1 MIRLL
6 DKTYVSLING
16 RLVKLVLLGDNRC
29 EIYINKEYRGIGPF
43 DYIKEQIN
51 LLEKL
56 QPRTR
61 VEYIEDSVLFQELNE
76 MNIDMKV

>member
-16 RLVKLVLLGDNRC
+16 RLVKLVLLGENRC
-29 EIYINKEYRGIGPF
+29 EIYINNQYRGIGPF
-43 DYIKEQIN
+43 SYIKEQIN
-51 LLEKL
+51 ILEKL

-61 VEYIEDSVLFQELNE
+61 VEYIEESVLFRELNCST
-76 MNIDMKV
+76 IDIKV

>member
-16 RLVKLVLLGDNRC
+16 RLVKLVLLGENRC
-29 EIYINKEYRGIGPF
+29 EIYINSQYRGIGPF
-43 DYIKEQIN
+43 NYIKEQIN

-61 VEYIEDSVLFQELNE
+61 VEYIEDSVLFQELNCAT
-76 MNIDMKV
+76 IDMKI